1 MRDSERKVKDKVY
14 TTVAALVGIGLSV
27 TEASKSVVEV
37 GQGLFD
43 RKEWKEFGDNSDTF
57 DQDSMPENRN
67 IRDKLRLIEAQSLSM
82 VADEIIKQ
90 KRSGATITHT
100 IASTTRKVVGTFVG
114 QGVQVGQETPFP
126 LPLMVIQRETTQD
139 IAQQVDFVKKS
150 YGEEVLEAVKNI
162 TKKCEKEVISLAN
175 LCLPELRTVLARQ
188 RRDYGISEDFPAQY
202 PVEQQAAN
210 IDEAPVHNLD
220 AERNVGKVD
229 YRLKKI
235 QSLEAVSRSLI
246 LQRAKDLREEKETKA
261 FRTFKKEAEAK
272 REVELAWSL
281 KMKDKMKLGYSEK
294 QIIGQIKE
302 RKRLDMMEA
311 LKINGGPFTD
321 AGSVQNYLESVEV
334 GDKEKQSRLKLELRF
349 ARESSTT
356 LPQADQVFRIQV
368 TMPNK
373 KRRDKT
379 ANEFGESLMVY
390 LGKKSDKAVIEYK
403 KFKEALEKFTLS
415 V

>member
-1 MRDSERKVKDKVY
+1 M
-14 TTVAALVGIGLSV
+14 
-27 TEASKSVVEV
+27 
-37 GQGLFD
+37 
-43 RKEWKEFGDNSDTF
+43 
-57 DQDSMPENRN
+57 
-67 IRDKLRLIEAQSLSM
+67 
-82 VADEIIKQ
+82 
-90 KRSGATITHT
+90 
-100 IASTTRKVVGTFVG
+100 
-114 QGVQVGQETPFP
+114 
-126 LPLMVIQRETTQD
+126 
-139 IAQQVDFVKKS
+139 
-150 YGEEVLEAVKNI
+150 EAVKNI
-162 TKKCEKEVISLAN
+162 AKKCEKEVISIAN
-175 LCLPELRTVLARQ
+175 LCLSELRTVLARQ
-188 RRDYGISEDFPAQY
+188 RRDYGTSEDFSAQY
-202 PVEQQAAN
+202 PVEQRAPN

-220 AERNVGKVD
+220 AERNFANMD

-334 GDKEKQSRLKLELRF
+334 GDKEKQSRLKLELKF

>member
-1 MRDSERKVKDKVY
+1 M
-14 TTVAALVGIGLSV
+14 
-27 TEASKSVVEV
+27 
-37 GQGLFD
+37 
-43 RKEWKEFGDNSDTF
+43 
-57 DQDSMPENRN
+57 
-67 IRDKLRLIEAQSLSM
+67 
-82 VADEIIKQ
+82 
-90 KRSGATITHT
+90 
-100 IASTTRKVVGTFVG
+100 
-114 QGVQVGQETPFP
+114 
-126 LPLMVIQRETTQD
+126 
-139 IAQQVDFVKKS
+139 
-150 YGEEVLEAVKNI
+150 
-162 TKKCEKEVISLAN
+162 
-175 LCLPELRTVLARQ
+175 
-188 RRDYGISEDFPAQY
+188 
-202 PVEQQAAN
+202 
-210 IDEAPVHNLD
+210 
-220 AERNVGKVD
+220 
-229 YRLKKI
+229 KKI